1 MIVYDCNKLE
11 SYFLEKHIAAIFHF
25 FFLKYKD
32 GFAVAFHWYTCLGTV
47 QSRFI
52 DSFYEDQKYHTIKIA
67 QYYIFHI
74 IRHLQVS

>member
-1 MIVYDCNKLE
+1 MIRIKSNL
-11 SYFLEKHIAAIFHF
+11 IFWKNILPLFFIF

-52 DSFYEDQKYHTIKIA
+52 DSFYGDQKYRTIKIA

-74 IRHLQVS
+74 RRHLQVS